1 MRLVEISSQQVGK
14 KKKKVILLGVFGQ
27 KLKELSEMR
36 YCVSFLCILNMQ
48 KHFAS
53 ATVLLFGEGL
63 RKQFTEVKER
73 VRLGQKPQRKW
84 SQAHEAACQQL
95 VPENRGQEM
104 KNAVTSPQPCGR
116 SPV

>member
-1 MRLVEISSQQVGK
+1 
-14 KKKKVILLGVFGQ
+14 
-27 KLKELSEMR
+27 
-36 YCVSFLCILNMQ
+36 MQ

-84 SQAHEAACQQL
+84 SQA
-95 VPENRGQEM
+95 M
-104 KNAVTSPQPCGR
+104 KLHVSNWYLKTEGR
-116 SPV
+116 K